1 MWSARVFTVL
11 LLALSSL
18 FFNVSQAHAQGAGP
32 SPIDPVRG
40 DLDTVDPETPWG
52 PLSQYDRNLL
62 INVAWANLWE
72 GPTSG
77 KIADRSANP
86 RVQAVARQLMHEHH
100 ALEEATQE
108 VADQLDFTLPDRP
121 NPLQEAWISDILGRT
136 GGDADAAWANIT
148 RQAHGTIFMLISQV
162 RAQTRNDVMRAFAQ
176 KANETVQRHMTLL
189 ESTGLV
195 RANALYVGSA
205 DMAPHQPMPD
215 RNEILAGVAAA
226 LAVAA
231 LTVMLVR
238 ALARYEPRAAS
249 E

>member
-1 MWSARVFTVL
+1 MLFARVFTAMFL
-11 LLALSSL
+11 GLSSL
-18 FFNVSQAHAQGAGP
+18 LVDVSQAQAQSGGS

-40 DLDTVDPETPWG
+40 DLDTVDRDTPSG

-62 INVAWANLWE
+62 INVSWANLWE

-77 KIADRSANP
+77 KVAERSSNP
-86 RVQAVARQLMHEHH
+86 RVRAVANQLMHEHH
-100 ALEEATQE
+100 ALEEVTRNT
-108 VADQLDFTLPDRP
+108 ADQLDVTLPDHP
-121 NPLQEAWISDILGRT
+121 NPLQDAWIRDILGKH
-136 GGDADAAWANIT
+136 GADADDAWANIT

-176 KANETVQRHMTLL
+176 KANDTVLRHMTLL
-189 ESTGLV
+189 ESTRLV

-205 DMAPHQPMPD
+205 DMAPHQPLPH
-215 RNEILAGVAAA
+215 RKKILGGVAAA

-231 LTVMLVR
+231 LTVLLVR
-238 ALARYEPRAAS
+238 ALARYEPRTAP